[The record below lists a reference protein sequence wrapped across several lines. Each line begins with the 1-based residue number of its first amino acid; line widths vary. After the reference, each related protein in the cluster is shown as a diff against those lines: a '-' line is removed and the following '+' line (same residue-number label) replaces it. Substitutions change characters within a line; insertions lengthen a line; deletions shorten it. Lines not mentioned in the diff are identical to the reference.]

1 MSLQELEA
9 RITQLPP
16 AELEEFSKWFEE
28 FLADEWDRKIEA
40 DIEAGRLDAAGQQAD
55 EDFVAGRCTPL

>member
-9 RITQLPP
+9 KITQLPP

-28 FLADEWDRKIEA
+28 FLADAWDQKIEA

-55 EDFVAGRCTPL
+55 EDFVAGRCAPL